1 MVLFGKRLLNRGA
14 ARNVR
19 GSIIKAALLS
29 LALTGTGRLLVHGR
43 PMMCAASVIS
53 QLLVIHMV
61 IPLETSLHLSMGS
74 QVCESTDFF
83 H

>member
-1 MVLFGKRLLNRGA
+1 MVLFGKRLLNGGA

-19 GSIIKAALLS
+19 GSSIIKAALLS
-29 LALTGTGRLLVHGR
+29 LTGRLLVHGR

-53 QLLVIHMV
+53 QLFMIHMV
-61 IPLETSLHLSMGS
+61 IPLGDLAAFVYGFARLR
-74 QVCESTDFF
+74 VDRFFF